1 MGVELRR
8 LASTQNLSE
17 KETQQLNNA
26 FRALAEVQRSG
37 ISTTNRF
44 NSGLQVVEHQAGT
57 MNKSFAGSNQILF
70 SFSDLVQ
77 DSTQFSQG
85 FAQGM
90 RAIGNNVG
98 FTAELFA
105 NLSTNVRRHNELVR
119 KGILQDEEQIT
130 TFGALKNSFKGAG
143 GALITINAVVMAS
156 TLVFQ
161 KLEKRVKKL
170 NDEAK
175 KTVEAFS
182 EVTKEFSDFGS
193 DVEDPFGFQ
202 ARESE
207 ITLLQKKVNTFSDDF
222 KTETVQSIVTGLR
235 TTEGAS
241 SILLKGVA
249 ELMEKFPE
257 AAFGIAS
264 TFGIIDDATIKQAAT
279 QDEFRKKLKESK
291 EALEQLNEAVTNVNG
306 LRTFIGLSKEASNS
320 LLVLNAN
327 SHAGIK
333 VNDDNFKSRVQLIES
348 VRGQIQA
355 TQNFINTGELDAEKR
370 REQLVL
376 LNKQIELF
384 EKLNEPLEKAREQ
397 IEEVT
402 FANTKSVS
410 GFEQLNREAEQL

>member
-44 NSGLQVVEHQAGT
+44 NAGLQVVEHQAGT

-207 ITLLQKKVNTFSDDF
+207 ITLLQKS
-222 KTETVQSIVTGLR
+222 
-235 TTEGAS
+235 
-241 SILLKGVA
+241 
-249 ELMEKFPE
+249 
-257 AAFGIAS
+257 
-264 TFGIIDDATIKQAAT
+264 
-279 QDEFRKKLKESK
+279 
-291 EALEQLNEAVTNVNG
+291 
-306 LRTFIGLSKEASNS
+306 
-320 LLVLNAN
+320 
-327 SHAGIK
+327 
-333 VNDDNFKSRVQLIES
+333 
-348 VRGQIQA
+348 
-355 TQNFINTGELDAEKR
+355 
-370 REQLVL
+370 
-376 LNKQIELF
+376 
-384 EKLNEPLEKAREQ
+384 
-397 IEEVT
+397 
-402 FANTKSVS
+402 
-410 GFEQLNREAEQL
+410 